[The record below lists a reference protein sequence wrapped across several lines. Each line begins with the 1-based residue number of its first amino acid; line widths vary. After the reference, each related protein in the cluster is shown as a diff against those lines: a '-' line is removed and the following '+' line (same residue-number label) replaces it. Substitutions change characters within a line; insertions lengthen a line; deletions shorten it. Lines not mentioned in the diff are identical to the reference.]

1 MGKGE
6 YAYVSM
12 SSYFTEY
19 ILVRIFI
26 FRNQRMSKELNKALQ
41 VINLSPVN
49 ESFFDKLENVSPMKM
64 VVYASIIQFM
74 VFFGMLG
81 IISFLDWLI

>member
-1 MGKGE
+1 
-6 YAYVSM
+6 
-12 SSYFTEY
+12 
-19 ILVRIFI
+19 
-26 FRNQRMSKELNKALQ
+26 MSKELNKTLQ